1 MPFLFAITLLLLCFS
16 NWAQAQSSDVMTDW
30 ETLKMDAQ
38 RMMQPDAFKTMQVGE
53 EEVMIVANETNLP
66 LGKGVILLVSES
78 GRNGAS
84 AISLAPMTEYLNDYG
99 WTTILLTAP
108 TLNWQI
114 DENQMATPDDQT
126 QAPSPESE
134 QPQSSG
140 ANMDDVPS
148 YLSTPSIN
156 RKMFEAQEQQFMLL
170 MNAAN
175 QEALNY
181 PGFIVV
187 VAQGTS
193 AAFLSKLYAD
203 GTLRPPDAMV
213 AISANFP
220 QKDLNDEVG
229 NFLARTP
236 MPVMDIFN
244 QWDNKW
250 TTSNAKTRKVAAEKA
265 LKLHFRQRE
274 IIGTALKGQQFHYI
288 AKEVHGWLTYM
299 GW

>member
-1 MPFLFAITLLLLCFS
+1 MFRSFATTVLLFCFS
-16 NWAQAQSSDVMTDW
+16 GLVQGQSSAILTDW

-38 RMMQPDAFKTMQVGE
+38 RMMQPDAFRTMQVGE
-53 EEVMIVANETNLP
+53 QEVMIVTNETNLP
-66 LGKGVILLVSES
+66 LGKGVIVLVSES

-99 WTTILLTAP
+99 WATILLTAP

-114 DENQMATPDDQT
+114 DESSISSTDDLTP
-126 QAPSPESE
+126 APSDETQQS
-134 QPQSSG
+134 QPDSS
-140 ANMDDVPS
+140 NMDDVPS

-170 MNAAN
+170 MSAAN

-193 AAFLSKLYAD
+193 AAFLSKLYAE
-203 GTLRPPDAMV
+203 GMLRAPDAMV

-220 QKDLNDEVG
+220 EKELNDEVG

-250 TTSNAKTRKVAAEKA
+250 TTSNAKTRKIAVEKA

>member
-1 MPFLFAITLLLLCFS
+1 
-16 NWAQAQSSDVMTDW
+16 
-30 ETLKMDAQ
+30 MDAQ
-38 RMMQPDAFKTMQVGE
+38 RMMQPDAFRTMQVGE
-53 EEVMIVANETNLP
+53 QEVMIVTNETNLP
-66 LGKGVILLVSES
+66 LGKGVIVLVSES

-99 WTTILLTAP
+99 WATILLTAP

-114 DENQMATPDDQT
+114 DESSISSTDDLTP
-126 QAPSPESE
+126 APSDETQQS
-134 QPQSSG
+134 QPDNS
-140 ANMDDVPS
+140 NMDDVPS

-170 MNAAN
+170 MSAAN

-193 AAFLSKLYAD
+193 AAFLSKLYAE
-203 GTLRPPDAMV
+203 GMLRAPDAMV

-220 QKDLNDEVG
+220 EKELNDEVG

-250 TTSNAKTRKVAAEKA
+250 TTSNAKTRKIAVEKA